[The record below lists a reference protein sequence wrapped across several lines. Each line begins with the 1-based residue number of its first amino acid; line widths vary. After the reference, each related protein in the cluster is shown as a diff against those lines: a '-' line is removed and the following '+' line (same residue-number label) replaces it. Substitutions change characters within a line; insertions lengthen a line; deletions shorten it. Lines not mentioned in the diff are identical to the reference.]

1 MSLKFVLQY
10 PFKLGTR
17 NARLVSDVISDVLRR
32 LLGVLSD
39 RANWFLSTLRWNG
52 MNIIGF

>member
-1 MSLKFVLQY
+1 
-10 PFKLGTR
+10 LGTR
-17 NARLVSDVISDVLRR
+17 NARLVSDIISDALRL

-39 RANWFLSTLRWNG
+39 RANWFLSTLLWNG